1 MKEVQ
6 TWVAA
11 AGLLWAEGTGD
22 SAAPRGRKLKL
33 PEMLIFFCF
42 RIECLIDTWG
52 SLQFKT
58 EQSDSLN
65 LLLSDAANY

>member
-6 TWVAA
+6 TQVAA
-11 AGLLWAEGTGD
+11 AGLLWVEGTGD
-22 SAAPRGRKLKL
+22 SAAPRGRKLRL
-33 PEMLIFFCF
+33 PKMLIFFWF
-42 RIECLIDTWG
+42 GNECLIDTWD

>member
-6 TWVAA
+6 TQFAA
-11 AGLLWAEGTGD
+11 AGVLWGEGTGD

-33 PEMLIFFCF
+33 PEMLIFFWF
-42 RIECLIDTWG
+42 ENEFLINTWG

-65 LLLSDAANY
+65 LLLSDAANC

>member
-1 MKEVQ
+1 M
-6 TWVAA
+6 
-11 AGLLWAEGTGD
+11 LWGEGTGD

-33 PEMLIFFCF
+33 PKMLIFFWF
-42 RIECLIDTWG
+42 GNEFLIDTWG

>member
-6 TWVAA
+6 TQFAA
-11 AGLLWAEGTGD
+11 AGLLWGEGTGEG
-22 SAAPRGRKLKL
+22 APRGRKLKL
-33 PEMLIFFCF
+33 PEMLIFFWF
-42 RIECLIDTWG
+42 GNECLIDTWG

-65 LLLSDAANY
+65 LLLSDAANC